1 MTDVTLRATKGSPLT
16 HTEMDN
22 NQVAT
27 RSGRKN
33 LVIGGNF
40 STNPWQR
47 GTGSTTM
54 AHDDLLADRFRHRQV
69 GVGVVTHDKV
79 ADSPTVAEAGILSTD
94 CLVIA
99 TTTVDTSLA
108 TNDQYALYYK
118 MEGHDFAQ
126 IAQRDFVVTFWHKHV
141 KTGTH
146 CVAFRNSGF
155 DRSYVA
161 EYTQA
166 VTNTWE
172 KATIKVTASPSAGTW
187 NYGSSVGMQMTFCMA
202 TGTDGETTA
211 DAWNTGSFVATTSQ
225 VNNMDSTSNVMRFA
239 LIQVEEGIEATDFE
253 RRTFGEELALCQ
265 RYYEKTW
272 NHGKDPG
279 TATDTGRL
287 IDRARTTTAV
297 NHGVHWG
304 FAVTKRTTPT
314 VTVYSPQTGAS
325 GNLEIA
331 ASDYPASSLNAG
343 TSGTSMDTT
352 STVVAGDNNF
362 VSAHVTVDAEL

>member
-265 RYYEKTW
+265 RYYWQGYTAD
-272 NHGKDPG
+272 HGAYKYG
-279 TATDTGRL
+279 TAGHSIMNAGSTNFPVEMR
-287 IDRARTTTAV
+287 V
-297 NHGVHWG
+297 
-304 FAVTKRTTPT
+304 TPT
-314 VTVYSPQTGAS
+314 MVVKTAGTRINCTGETPTTGVRKGSFYVFTTVTAS
-325 GNLEIA
+325 GKYRI
-331 ASDYPASSLNAG
+331 SSGTYSASS
-343 TSGTSMDTT
+343 
-352 STVVAGDNNF
+352 
-362 VSAHVTVDAEL
+362 EL